1 MLQGIHV
8 CMQAAAATRVAG
20 GPDIVELAANGDGAS
35 VLCHLIAN
43 ADAVNKRNQL

>member
-35 VLCHLIAN
+35 VLCHLIADADSVN
-43 ADAVNKRNQL
+43 AQDNQ